1 MVTKDAKLRISE
13 TAGLLGVISEARVK
27 YLRKHT
33 LENKYLKKP
42 TLELKTI
49 KIGPVLIV
57 CTLLMPYIRKCV
69 KSVR

>member
-42 TLELKTI
+42 T
-49 KIGPVLIV
+49 
-57 CTLLMPYIRKCV
+57 
-69 KSVR
+69 

>member
-13 TAGLLGVISEARVK
+13 TAGLLDVISEPRVK

-33 LENKYLKKP
+33 LENKYLKTP

-49 KIGPVLIV
+49 KNRP
-57 CTLLMPYIRKCV
+57 RANCV
-69 KSVR
+69 DPAYALYKEMC